1 MDHSVTPAAHRFGG
15 KVHMAQFSSEI
26 MLLTGLVLIINQH
39 VDRRRQWD
47 DEVKLAIVSAVG
59 IDGATVTQVAQR
71 GLFR

>member
-1 MDHSVTPAAHRFGG
+1 
-15 KVHMAQFSSEI
+15 MAQFSSEI